1 MILQDRLPHLPQELI
16 ISIASFLN
24 KPDLA
29 VCVRVSHQWHHVFNS
44 ILWYTFDDGCQLSS
58 NVFSREHNWDDLK
71 WLEPALR
78 NNIQHIRHL
87 VIHSSQTIDVCATTG
102 CHNLLSITLPDMI
115 PFQPPKTYTRQTKSR
130 PVSALAM
137 QNIAPRPR
145 QICLDPDEAEL
156 ENMLEKLIID
166 PRFENGMELS
176 GTWLSDQD
184 ELEFRHVQQFWILL
198 EQNRDTLQRL
208 SINDVAA
215 KVLTPFRD
223 NTVLLEFLR
232 LCSGL
237 RFLRIPRQQ
246 GLDLDEL
253 LGCFPHLNC
262 LQLGFRNDDWRNYE
276 PSGYTFRIPPTG
288 QVALARAGSPV
299 TRPYPQLP
307 VLVDLTINEDI
318 SAPKIARLLE
328 WMPTLTRLS
337 FLSFDQVT
345 TNPYQPSTLRL
356 SDAEKRLLHRIKS
369 FQLISNNSFHNRR
382 EVPLL
387 QLMPNL
393 EQLAMPLVSNS
404 IIDTL
409 CSHNPLLHT
418 FRRSTDPK
426 RTMGLSET
434 RVPTHL
440 RKLLEQC
447 AHLTTL
453 DIVQHWIKLGD
464 WVDNEEEPWAC
475 RGLQVFRCS
484 IRNVWRCSDDR
495 DDDDDDDEV
504 AKTTPDR
511 HRDLSDELRRTEESC
526 KAQRRL
532 FRKLAQLHR
541 LQVLEFGVVQR
552 SDKSCT
558 LAAVKDASGKVVEQQ
573 RKVVYTV
580 ELKSFKDTLRLT
592 METGLD
598 QLGALKELRLFGFE
612 GVAHRITERELEWM
626 VRSWPQLAVMRGL
639 SYDRRVTIGDKA
651 RQRRD
656 RLREFVHGLKPSV
669 VHESLFKYIID
680 DYPPNGNIQTV

>member
-1 MILQDRLPHLPQELI
+1 MILQDRLLHLPQELI

-29 VCVRVSHQWHHVFNS
+29 ACVRVSHQWHHIFNS

-58 NVFSREHNWDDLK
+58 NVFTRQHKWDDLK

-87 VIHSSQTIDVCATTG
+87 VIHSSQTIEVCATNG
-102 CHNLLSITLPDMI
+102 CHSLLSITLPDMI
-115 PFQPPKTYTRQTKSR
+115 PFQPPKTYIRRTKSR

-137 QNIAPRPR
+137 QNIARNPR

-156 ENMLEKLIID
+156 EDMLEKLIID
-166 PRFENGMELS
+166 PRFENGVMELS

-184 ELEFRHVQQFWILL
+184 ELEFRHVQQFWILV
-198 EQNRDTLQRL
+198 ERNRATLQSL
-208 SINDVAA
+208 SINDDAA

-223 NTVLLEFLR
+223 NAVLLEFLR

-237 RFLRIPRQQ
+237 RFLRIPRQR

-253 LGCFPHLNC
+253 LRCFPHLNC
-262 LQLGFRNDDWRNYE
+262 LQLGFCNDHIGKYE
-276 PSGYTFRIPPTG
+276 PSGYTFRSPPPSSG
-288 QVALARAGSPV
+288 QVAQARAESPV

-307 VLVDLTINEDI
+307 LLVDLTINDDI
-318 SAPKIARLLE
+318 SASKIACLLE
-328 WMPTLTRLS
+328 WMPTLTHLS
-337 FLSFDQVT
+337 FLSFDQVAA
-345 TNPYQPSTLRL
+345 NPYQPSTLRL
-356 SDAEKRLLHRIKS
+356 SNAEKLLLHRIKS
-369 FQLISNNSFHNRR
+369 FQLTSNDPSHKRR

-393 EQLAMPLVSNS
+393 EQLAMPLVSND

-426 RTMGLSET
+426 RRMRIYESGT
-434 RVPTHL
+434 PTYL

-453 DIVQHWIKLGD
+453 DIVQHWINLSG
-464 WVDNEEEPWAC
+464 WVNNEDEPWAC

-484 IRNVWRCSDDR
+484 IHNLWRCSDDR
-495 DDDDDDDEV
+495 DGDDDV
-504 AKTTPDR
+504 VMTAPDR
-511 HRDLSDELRRTEESC
+511 HRDLSDELRRIEESC
-526 KAQRRL
+526 KAERRL

-541 LQVLEFGVVQR
+541 LQVLEFGVEPYR
-552 SDKSCT
+552 RFFYGIK
-558 LAAVKDASGKVVEQQ
+558 LE
-573 RKVVYTV
+573 RF
-580 ELKSFKDTLRLT
+580 EDTLQLT
-592 METGLD
+592 LGTGLD
-598 QLGALKELRLFGFE
+598 ELGALKELRVFGFE

-626 VRSWPQLAVMRGL
+626 VRSWPKLDIMRGL

-656 RLREFVHGLKPSV
+656 RLREFVQGLKPSV
-669 VHESLFKYIID
+669 VHESLFKYSTD
-680 DYPPNGNIQTV
+680 DVPPNGNI